1 MIAVDT
7 NLLVYAHRA
16 AMPQHEAAL
25 AALDRLA
32 RRPGGWAVPWPCV
45 HEFVAV
51 VTRPVPGVRPTPPG
65 VAFDALDAW
74 LSHPACRVLG
84 ESAAH
89 LDLWR
94 ALVERAGVVGG
105 AVHDARIAAICL
117 GHGVAELWTRD
128 RDFSRYPDLRTRDP
142 LVPGLHEPDAPASR
156 VTARRTASGGAAAA
170 SRAAPPVAAPPS
182 KRSTPSSTAPR
193 PIVRRSSR

>member
-16 AMPQHEAAL
+16 TVPQHAAAC
-25 AALDRLA
+25 AAMARLSVVQ
-32 RRPGGWAVPWPCV
+32 GGWAIPWPCA

-51 VTRPVPGVRPTPPG
+51 VTRAVPGVPATPAP
-65 VAFDALDAW
+65 VAFDALRTW
-74 LSHPACRVLG
+74 LAHPGCRLIG
-84 ESAAH
+84 EATAH

-117 GHGVAELWTRD
+117 GHGVAELWTSD
-128 RDFSRYPDLRTRDP
+128 RDFARFPDLRTRDP
-142 LVPGLHEPDAPASR
+142 LIPPLHAPSDLPYRAVVSPRAGAGL
-156 VTARRTASGGAAAA
+156 RT
-170 SRAAPPVAAPPS
+170 
-182 KRSTPSSTAPR
+182 
-193 PIVRRSSR
+193 VRRGSKDAGWS

>member
-16 AMPQHEAAL
+16 ATPQHAAAR
-25 AALDRLA
+25 AAMARLSVA
-32 RRPGGWAVPWPCV
+32 PGGWAIPWPCV

-51 VTRPVPGVRPTPPG
+51 VTRAAPRGAATPVG
-65 VAFDALDAW
+65 VAFDAVRGWLD
-74 LSHPACRVLG
+74 HPGCRLLG

-117 GHGVAELWTRD
+117 GHGVAELWTSD
-128 RDFSRYPDLRTRDP
+128 RDFSRFPDLRVRDP
-142 LVPGLHEPDAPASR
+142 LVPSLHEPPGPSYRAGDARDARGEPVPRAAR
-156 VTARRTASGGAAAA
+156 VPARRAA
-170 SRAAPPVAAPPS
+170 R
-182 KRSTPSSTAPR
+182 
-193 PIVRRSSR
+193 